1 MTVAVF
7 SGFVHWISSFFWS
20 KFEEV
25 DGGFVAFL
33 CGVRSNE
40 PHTFDGFEY
49 F

>member
-1 MTVAVF
+1 MTVAVYHNF
-7 SGFVHWISSFFWS
+7 SGFLHWI
-20 KFEEV
+20 EV

-40 PHTFDGFEY
+40 PHTFTFDDGFEY

>member
-7 SGFVHWISSFFWS
+7 HNFSGFFHWI
-20 KFEEV
+20 EV
-25 DGGFVAFL
+25 DGGFL

-40 PHTFDGFEY
+40 PHTFTFDDGFEY